1 MAFAMAGRTGALRV
15 GGRPA
20 AVLSGWKL
28 TTREAAD
35 GGGWRLEAAASAQ
48 DAYWLERATAFEVR
62 LDVSRSVWRW
72 RDVPAAAVSV
82 AGAEVT
88 IIHEGEPDDA

>member
-28 TTREAAD
+28 TTREEAD

-82 AGAEVT
+82 AGDEVT